1 VKGYSMTD
9 DNEPARDDPDLRL
22 DDIEYDPEANPPR
35 SAKAWINLL
44 EESKTAFEKYNSHCD
59 KIEQRY
65 ASLMRL
71 ADMTRDKEFQ
81 MFWANM
87 ETIKPEIYARPPV
100 PVVTP
105 KFKDRRPVPEAA
117 SELLERCCSVAFD
130 LTRIDDLMKLV
141 RNDLAAIDRGIA
153 WVRYEGKRDKAG
165 AKGRYRTER
174 ACIDFKNR
182 LDFLHSLSRN
192 WREVTWVAGAA
203 YLTRKE
209 ARKRFKKF
217 SGDEYQSAD
226 YKVDRDAKEVGGSDG
241 RERAKF
247 WEIWDKTSERVIWVA
262 EGCENILD
270 EDDPHIDFQN
280 FFPCPQPAY
289 GTCQPGSLVP
299 VPDVLQYEDQL
310 DELNLLTSR
319 IHALSDALEAK
330 GFYPA
335 GTSEIA
341 EAVQAAVAHNTPN
354 RILVP
359 ISNWAAF
366 GGTKDVIIWLPIDV
380 IANTITQCVM
390 LRKQIIDDI
399 YQIVGLSDIM
409 RGSTD
414 PNETLGAQELKM
426 QSGSVR
432 VRDKQQEIV
441 RLARDL
447 VECVADI
454 ITDKFDPV
462 TMIEMSQTDLQT
474 QAMADQQTQALQSQ
488 LQQIGQMQQM
498 ANTPQ
503 GQQYLQQNPDAMGQ
517 VQQAEQQLQHQLGKI
532 QRTPTLEQVLTFL
545 VNTRSRAFVL
555 DIETDSTIQLNEDA
569 EKKARGEFL
578 GMLSNLLPQLS
589 AMITAEPSTAEFCG
603 ELLKFSVAPFRA
615 GRSLDGAI
623 DALVDQMKEKATMPP
638 GDDPTT
644 ASNKV
649 MLQIEQMKDATA
661 QAKIKSDA
669 DMRNKEIA
677 QKDAHKRME
686 LNNEIAIERIRA
698 QARGG
703 DPQAKI
709 AELNAKAVAA
719 RQEHA
724 MDMAESQ
731 QKLALG
737 QQKIVASEQAAQQKL
752 AQNAQLHQD
761 RRQQQAFKAMQPA
774 RPPGPVR

>member
-1 VKGYSMTD
+1 M
-9 DNEPARDDPDLRL
+9 EDDPDLRM
-22 DDIEYDPEANPPR
+22 DDIEYDPAANPPR
-35 SAKAWINLL
+35 SAKAWLNLL
-44 EESKTAFEKYNSHCD
+44 EESKTAFDKYNSHCD

-71 ADMTRDKEFQ
+71 ADQTRDKEFQ

-141 RNDLAAIDRGIA
+141 RNDLAQIDRGIA
-153 WVRYEGKRDKAG
+153 WVRYEGKRD
-165 AKGRYRTER
+165 KGRYRTER

-209 ARKRFKKF
+209 ARKRFKKY

-247 WEIWDKTSERVIWVA
+247 WEIWDKTGERVIWVA

-280 FFPCPQPAY
+280 FFPCPMPAY
-289 GTCQPGSLVP
+289 GTVQPGSLVP

-310 DELNLLTSR
+310 EELNLLTAR
-319 IHALSDALEAK
+319 IHALSDALEVK

-341 EAVQAAVAHNTPN
+341 EAVQSAIAHNTPS

-380 IANTITQCVM
+380 VANTITQCVM

-414 PNETLGAQELKM
+414 PQETLGAQELKM

-474 QAMADQQTQALQSQ
+474 QAMADKQIAQLQGQ
-488 LQQIGQMQQM
+488 LQQIEQMKQA

-517 VQQAEQQLQHQLGKI
+517 VQTAEMQLQHQLQKT
-532 QRTPTLEQVLTFL
+532 QTKPTLDQVLAFL
-545 VNTRSRAFVL
+545 ASTRSRAFVL

-569 EKKARGEFL
+569 EKKQRGEFL

-603 ELLKFSVAPFRA
+603 ELLKFAAAPFRA

-623 DALVDQMKEKATMPP
+623 DALVDQMKEKATIPP

-644 ASNKV
+644 AQNKALV
-649 MLQIEQMKDATA
+649 QVEQMKDATA
-661 QAKIKSDA
+661 RAKIESDAALRKQEIDQKDQHKRLELANELTIEKMRVQAK
-669 DMRNKEIA
+669 
-677 QKDAHKRME
+677 
-686 LNNEIAIERIRA
+686 
-698 QARGG
+698 GG
-703 DPQAKI
+703 DPMAKM
-709 AELNAKAVAA
+709 AETNAKLAQA
-719 RQEHA
+719 RQEHQ
-724 MDMAESQ
+724 MDMAEGQ

-737 QQKIVASEQAAQQKL
+737 QQKIVASQQATQQKM

-761 RRQQQAFKAMQPA
+761 RRQQQAFKAMQPQ
-774 RPPGPVR
+774 RPQGPVR

>member
-1 VKGYSMTD
+1 MADND
-9 DNEPARDDPDLRL
+9 DARRDDPDLRH
-22 DDIEYDPEANPPR
+22 DDIEFDPSANPLK
-35 SAKAWINLL
+35 SAKAWLNLL
-44 EESKTAFEKYNSHCD
+44 EESKTAFEKYNNHCD

-65 ASLMRL
+65 ASLERL

-117 SELLERCCSVAFD
+117 SEFLERCCSVAFD
-130 LTRIDDLMKLV
+130 LTRVDDFMKLV
-141 RNDLAAIDRGIA
+141 RDDLARIDRGVA
-153 WVRYEGKRDKAG
+153 WVRYEGKRDKG
-165 AKGRYRTER
+165 GRKTGYRTER
-174 ACIDFKNR
+174 VCFDYKHR
-182 LDFLHSLSRN
+182 LDFLHSLSRY

-209 ARKRFKKF
+209 ARKRFKPF
-217 SGDEYQSAD
+217 SGDEYQQAE
-226 YKVDRDAKEVGGSDG
+226 YKVDRDAKEIGGSDG

-270 EDDPHIDFQN
+270 EDDPHIDFLN
-280 FFPCPQPAY
+280 FFPCPMPAY
-289 GTCQPGSLVP
+289 GTTQPGSLVP

-310 DELNLLTSR
+310 EEINLLTAR
-319 IHALSDALEAK
+319 IHALSDALEVK

-341 EAVQAAVAHNTPN
+341 EAVQAAIAHNTPN

-380 IANTITQCVM
+380 VAQTITQCVM

-414 PNETLGAQELKM
+414 PEETLGAQELKI

-432 VRDKQQEIV
+432 IRDKQQEIV

-447 VECVADI
+447 VECTSDI

-474 QAMADQQTQALQSQ
+474 QTMQDQQIGQLQGQ
-488 LQQIGQMQQM
+488 LQQIEQMKQQ

-517 VQQAEQQLQHQLGKI
+517 VQQAEQQLNHQLQKI
-532 QRTPTLEQVLTFL
+532 QNTPTLEQVLTFL
-545 VNTRSRAFVL
+545 DDNRSRSFVL

-589 AMITAEPSTAEFCG
+589 AMVTAEPSSAEFCG
-603 ELLKFSVAPFRA
+603 ELLKFSVKPFRA
-615 GRSLDGAI
+615 GRSLGGAI
-623 DALVDQMKEKATMPP
+623 DAFVSLMQEKATMPQ

-644 ASNKV
+644 ASNKT

-661 QAKIKSDA
+661 QAKLKADA
-669 DMRNKEIA
+669 DMRNKEID
-677 QKDAHKRME
+677 QKDRHKRME
-686 LNNEIAIERIRA
+686 LNNELMIEKMRV
-698 QARGG
+698 QAKGG
-703 DPQAKI
+703 DPMAKI
-709 AELNAKAVAA
+709 AETNAKLAQA

-724 MDMAESQ
+724 MDMAEGQ

-737 QQKIVASEQAAQQKL
+737 QQKIVASQEAAQQKI
-752 AQNAQLHQD
+752 AQNAQLHAD
-761 RRQQQAFKAMQPA
+761 RRQQQAFKAMQPT
-774 RPPGPVR
+774 RPVGPIR

>member
-1 VKGYSMTD
+1 MAD

-22 DDIEYDPEANPPR
+22 DDIEYDPEANPIR
-35 SAKAWINLL
+35 SAKAWLNLL

-59 KIEQRY
+59 RIEQRY

-71 ADMTRDKEFQ
+71 SDNTRDRQFQ

-87 ETIKPEIYARPPV
+87 ETIKPEVYARPPV

-105 KFKDRRPVPEAA
+105 KFKDRRRVPESA
-117 SELLERCCSVAFD
+117 SEFLERCCVVAFD
-130 LTRIDDLMKLV
+130 LTRIDDLLKLV
-141 RNDLAAIDRGIA
+141 RNDLAMIDRGIV
-153 WVRYEGKRDKAG
+153 WSRYEGKRDKG
-165 AKGRYRTER
+165 GKKTGYRTER
-174 ACIDFKNR
+174 VCFDYKHR
-182 LDFLHSLSRN
+182 LDFLHGLARN
-192 WREVTWVAGAA
+192 WREVPWVAGAA

-226 YKVDRDAKEVGGSDG
+226 YKVDRDSKEVGGSDG

-270 EDDPHIDFQN
+270 EDDPHVDFTN
-280 FFPCPQPAY
+280 FFPCPMPAY

-299 VPDVLQYEDQL
+299 VPDVLQYQDQL
-310 DELNLLTSR
+310 DEIDLLTGR
-319 IHALSDALEAK
+319 IHALSDALEVK

-341 EAVQAAVAHNTPN
+341 EAVQAAIAHNTPN

-380 IANTITQCVM
+380 VANTITQCVM

-414 PNETLGAQELKM
+414 PEETLGAQELKI

-432 VRDKQQEIV
+432 IRDKQQEIV

-447 VECVADI
+447 VEATSDI

-462 TMIEMSQTDLQT
+462 TMIEMSQTHLQT
-474 QAMADQQTQALQSQ
+474 EQMHARKIGELQGQ
-488 LQQIGQMQQM
+488 LQQIEQMKQQ
-498 ANTPQ
+498 AQTPQ
-503 GQQYLQQNPDAMGQ
+503 GQQYLQQNPDAMQQ
-517 VQQAEQQLQHQLGKI
+517 VQTAEQQLQHQL
-532 QRTPTLEQVLTFL
+532 QQVQQAPSLEQVLEFIS
-545 VNTRSRAFVL
+545 NNRSRSFVL
-555 DIETDSTIQLNEDA
+555 DIETDSTIQLNEEA
-569 EKKARGEFL
+569 EKKSRGEFL

-589 AMITAEPSTAEFCG
+589 AMISAEPATAEFCG

-623 DALVDQMKEKATMPP
+623 DALVEQMKEKATMPQ

-661 QAKIKSDA
+661 QAKIKADA
-669 DMRNKEIA
+669 DLRNKEIA
-677 QKDAHKRME
+677 QKDAHKRLE
-686 LNNEIAIERIRA
+686 LNNELQIERMRV
-698 QARGG
+698 QAKGG
-703 DPQAKI
+703 DPMAKM
-709 AELNAKAVAA
+709 AEINAKAVAA

-737 QQKIVASEQAAQQKL
+737 QQKIVASETAAQQKL
-752 AQNAQLHQD
+752 AQNAQLHAD
-761 RRQQQAFKAMQPA
+761 RRQQQAFKAMQPT
-774 RPPGPVR
+774 RPVGPIR

>member
-1 VKGYSMTD
+1 MAD

-22 DDIEYDPEANPPR
+22 DDIEYDPEANPIR
-35 SAKAWINLL
+35 SAKAWLNLL

-65 ASLMRL
+65 ASLARL
-71 ADMTRDKEFQ
+71 ADKTRDKEVQ

-87 ETIKPEIYARPPV
+87 ETIKPEIYARPPI
-100 PVVTP
+100 PVVVP

-117 SELLERCCSVAFD
+117 SELLERCCVVAFD
-130 LTRIDDLMKLV
+130 LTRIDDIMKLV
-141 RNDLAAIDRGIA
+141 RNDIAMIDRGIV
-153 WVRYEGKRDKAG
+153 WTRYEGKRDKAG
-165 AKGRYRTER
+165 GKGKYRTER
-174 ACIDFKNR
+174 VCFDYKHR
-182 LDFLHSLSRN
+182 LDFLHSLSRY

-209 ARKRFKKF
+209 ARKRFRKF
-217 SGDEYQSAD
+217 SGDEYQQAE
-226 YKVDRDAKEVGGSDG
+226 YKVDRDSKEVGGSDG

-270 EDDPHIDFQN
+270 EDDPHIDFLN
-280 FFPCPQPAY
+280 FFPCPMPAY
-289 GTCQPGSLVP
+289 GTTQPGSLVP
-299 VPDVLQYEDQL
+299 VPDVLQYQDQL
-310 DELNLLTSR
+310 DEIDLLTSR
-319 IHALSDALEAK
+319 IHALSDALEVK

-341 EAVQAAVAHNTPN
+341 EAVQAAIAHNTPN
-354 RILVP
+354 RVLVP

-380 IANTITQCVM
+380 VANTITQCVM

-414 PNETLGAQELKM
+414 PEETLGAQELKI

-432 VRDKQQEIV
+432 IRDKQQEIV
-441 RLARDL
+441 RLARDM
-447 VECVADI
+447 VELTSDI

-474 QAMADQQTQALQSQ
+474 QAMADQQVQALSGQ
-488 LQQIGQMQQM
+488 LQQIQQLQQQ
-498 ANTPQ
+498 AQTPQ
-503 GQQYLQQNPDAMGQ
+503 GQQYLQQNPDAMEQ
-517 VQQAEQQLQHQLGKI
+517 VQTAQQQLQHQLDKI
-532 QRTPTLEQVLTFL
+532 QRTPTLDQVLTFL
-545 VNTRSRAFVL
+545 DDNRSRSFVL
-555 DIETDSTIQLNEDA
+555 DIETDSTIQLNEEN
-569 EKKARGEFL
+569 EKKSRGEFM
-578 GMLSNLLPQLS
+578 GMMSNLLPQLS
-589 AMITAEPSTAEFCG
+589 AMISAEPSTAEFCG
-603 ELLKFSVAPFRA
+603 ELLKFSVAPYRA

-623 DALVDQMKEKATMPP
+623 DSLVEQMKEKATMPQ

-649 MLQIEQMKDATA
+649 MLQIEQMKDTTA

-686 LNNEIAIERIRA
+686 LANELQIERMRV
-698 QARGG
+698 QAKGG
-703 DPQAKI
+703 DPQAKL
-709 AELNAKAVAA
+709 AEINAKAAAA
-719 RQEHA
+719 REDHQ

-731 QKLALG
+731 QKLAQG
-737 QQKIVASEQAAQQKL
+737 QQKIVAQQEASQQKL
-752 AQNAQLHQD
+752 AQNAQLHAD
-761 RRQQQAFKAMQPA
+761 RRQQQAFKAMQPT
-774 RPPGPVR
+774 RPVGPIR

>member
-1 VKGYSMTD
+1 MAD
-9 DNEPARDDPDLRL
+9 DNEPSSDDPDLRL
-22 DDIEYDPEANPPR
+22 DDIEYDPLANPPK

-44 EESKTAFEKYNSHCD
+44 EESKTAFEKYNDHCD

-87 ETIKPEIYARPPV
+87 ETIKPEIYARAPV

-117 SELLERCCSVAFD
+117 SEFLERCCSVAFD

-141 RNDLAAIDRGIA
+141 RNDLATIDRGIA
-153 WVRYEGKRDKAG
+153 WARYEGKRDKG
-165 AKGRYRTER
+165 GKKTGYRTER
-174 ACIDFKNR
+174 VCFDYKHR

-203 YLTRKE
+203 YLTRRE
-209 ARKRFKKF
+209 ARKRFKQF
-217 SGDEYQSAD
+217 SGDEYQEAE

-270 EDDPHIDFQN
+270 EDDPHIDFSN

-310 DELNLLTSR
+310 EEINLLTAR
-319 IHALSDALEAK
+319 IHALSDALEVK

-341 EAVQAAVAHNTPN
+341 EAVQAAIAHNTPS

-359 ISNWAAF
+359 IANWAAF

-380 IANTITQCVM
+380 VAQTITQCVM

-414 PNETLGAQELKM
+414 PQETLGAQELKI

-447 VECVADI
+447 VELTADI

-462 TMIEMSQTDLQT
+462 TMIEMSQTDLTT
-474 QAMADQQTQALQSQ
+474 QVMHNQQIQALSGQ
-488 LQQIGQMQQM
+488 LQQITQLSQA

-503 GQQYLQQNPDAMGQ
+503 GQQYIQANPDAMAQ
-517 VQQAEQQLQHQLGKI
+517 VQTAQQQLQHQLDKI

-545 VNTRSRAFVL
+545 DNNRSRSFVL
-555 DIETDSTIQLNEDA
+555 DIETDSTIQINEES
-569 EKKARGEFL
+569 EKQARGEFL

-623 DALVDQMKEKATMPP
+623 DALVDQMKEKATLPQ

-644 ASNKV
+644 AQNKA
-649 MLQIEQMKDATA
+649 MIQIEQMKDATA
-661 QAKIKSDA
+661 QAKIQSDA
-669 DMRNKEIA
+669 NLRQQEIA
-677 QKDAHKRME
+677 QKDKHKTME
-686 LNNEIAIERIRA
+686 LNNELQIERMRA
-698 QARGG
+698 QAKGG
-703 DPQAKI
+703 DPMAKM
-709 AELNAKAVAA
+709 AEINAKAAAA
-719 RQEHA
+719 REEHQ
-724 MDMAESQ
+724 MDMAESA
-731 QKLALG
+731 QKLAQG
-737 QQKIVASEQAAQQKL
+737 QQKIVAAQQAAAQKL
-752 AQNAQLHQD
+752 AQNDQLHQE
-761 RRQQQAFKAMQPA
+761 RRQQQAFKAMQPT
-774 RPPGPVR
+774 RPVGPVR

>member
-1 VKGYSMTD
+1 MADDTD
-9 DNEPARDDPDLRL
+9 ARKDDPDLRI
-22 DDIEYDPEANPPR
+22 DDIEYDPEANPIR
-35 SAKAWINLL
+35 SAKAWLNLL
-44 EESKTAFEKYNSHCD
+44 EESKTAFEKYNDHCD

-65 ASLMRL
+65 ASLLRL
-71 ADMTRDKEFQ
+71 ADQSRDKEFQ

-87 ETIKPEIYARPPV
+87 ETIKPEIYARPPI
-100 PVVTP
+100 PVVVP

-117 SELLERCCSVAFD
+117 SEFLERCCSVAFD

-141 RNDLAAIDRGIA
+141 RDDLARIDRGILWA
-153 WVRYEGKRDKAG
+153 RYEGKRDKSG
-165 AKGRYRTER
+165 GKGKYKTER
-174 ACIDFKNR
+174 VCVDYKHR
-182 LDFLHSLSRN
+182 LDFLHGLARY
-192 WREVTWVAGAA
+192 WFEVPWVAGAA

-209 ARKRFKKF
+209 ARKRFRKF
-217 SGDEYQSAD
+217 SGDEYQNAE
-226 YKVDRDAKEVGGSDG
+226 YKVDRDSKEIGGSDG

-270 EDDPHIDFQN
+270 EDDPHVDFLS

-289 GTCQPGSLVP
+289 GTTQPGSLVP
-299 VPDVLQYEDQL
+299 VPDVLQYNDQL
-310 DELNLLTSR
+310 DEIDLLTSR
-319 IHALSDALEAK
+319 IHALSDALEVK

-341 EAVQAAVAHNTPN
+341 EAVQAAIAHNTPN
-354 RILVP
+354 RVLVP

-380 IANTITQCVM
+380 VANTITQCVM

-414 PNETLGAQELKM
+414 PEETLGAQELKI

-432 VRDKQQEIV
+432 IRDKQQEIV
-441 RLARDL
+441 RLARDM
-447 VECVADI
+447 VELTSDI

-474 QAMADQQTQALQSQ
+474 QAMADQQTQALQGQ
-488 LQQIGQMQQM
+488 LQQIQQLQQQ

-503 GQQYLQQNPDAMGQ
+503 GQQYIQQNPDVMDQ
-517 VQQAEQQLQHQLGKI
+517 VQTAQQQLQHQLDKI

-545 VNTRSRAFVL
+545 DDNRSRSFVL
-555 DIETDSTIQLNEDA
+555 DIETDSTIQLNEES
-569 EKKARGEFL
+569 EKKSRGEFM
-578 GMLSNLLPQLS
+578 GMMSNLLPQLS
-589 AMITAEPSTAEFCG
+589 AMISAEPSTAEFCG
-603 ELLKFSVAPFRA
+603 ELLKFSVAPYRA

-623 DALVDQMKEKATMPP
+623 DSLVEQMKEKATMPQ

-686 LNNEIAIERIRA
+686 LANELTIEKMRV
-698 QARGG
+698 QAKGG
-703 DPQAKI
+703 DPMAKM
-709 AELNAKAVAA
+709 AEINAKAAAA
-719 RQEHA
+719 REDHQ

-731 QKLALG
+731 QKLAQG
-737 QQKIVASEQAAQQKL
+737 QQKIVAQQEAAQQKL
-752 AQNAQLHQD
+752 AQNAQLHAD
-761 RRQQQAFKAMQPA
+761 RRQQQAFKAMQPT
-774 RPPGPVR
+774 RPVGPVR